1 MKHIFRKLA
10 VVAALAG
17 TVSTVLAGAQSIRI
31 TPVGA
36 PCRRCDE
43 RQSLGKRQPLLCL

>member
-36 PCRRCDE
+36 HRGPYRLADVVTSVSR
-43 RQSLGKRQPLLCL
+43 